1 MSQQSKRDLIAIVSI
16 GLMFA
21 GAFILPISSLG
32 LALIGAGGIAMLLL
46 ILMAVRDKQ

>member
-1 MSQQSKRDLIAIVSI
+1 MSKQSKRDLIAAVSI

-21 GAFILPISSLG
+21 GAFILPITSLG

-46 ILMAVRDKQ
+46 ILMAIRDER